1 MGSRWCNLAQL
12 YYSFPVFGPTT
23 LHLAGW
29 RADRRA
35 RAVSLWGACSLG
47 GGLGR
52 CARRRQGGNQLGLAS
67 RG

>member
-35 RAVSLWGACSLG
+35 RAVSPWGPCVLSWF
-47 GGLGR
+47 
-52 CARRRQGGNQLGLAS
+52 
-67 RG
+67 